1 MNSHARMTS
10 LTLTVNDPSL
20 GQTNVPIYNFN
31 SANPRRFINGATREI
46 RLQKRT
52 VSRAQGGRMR
62 RNHIS
67 RRTALAV
74 IAGAVA
80 APSLVRAQQATE
92 VRAIIQYGVSYLPL
106 MMIEEEK
113 LLGSVLAEQGDARI
127 ELKLQRVSGSN
138 AVNEGLLAGTADM
151 GVMGMPSLLII
162 AEKTRGGV
170 KGLAGTSSFPMVLNT
185 VVFSPQDRIALPA
198 TTSPQNIVLRMA
210 AEKLLGDAKKFDASV
225 VALPHPDAMA
235 AMLSGT
241 EVSAHFTNAP
251 FAQFEADDTRVHR
264 VLSSEEILGKSAT
277 FVLLAANTKFVEQ
290 NPKVSAAVVKAMD
303 TAMARIAADPA
314 KAAALYLKQ
323 EPSKSMTAQYV
334 ERILRDPENVF
345 SLAPGSV
352 LAYADFMQRNGQ
364 IKTKPG
370 NWQDVFFPFI
380 HARKGS

>member
-1 MNSHARMTS
+1 MT
-10 LTLTVNDPSL
+10 
-20 GQTNVPIYNFN
+20 G
-31 SANPRRFINGATREI
+31 
-46 RLQKRT
+46 
-52 VSRAQGGRMR
+52 
-62 RNHIS
+62 NHIS
-67 RRTALAV
+67 RRTALGV

-80 APSLVRAQQATE
+80 APTLVRAQQATE

-106 MMIEEEK
+106 MMMEEEK
-113 LLGSVLAEQGDARI
+113 LLGAALAEQGDARI

-185 VVFSPQDRIALPA
+185 VVDRIKTLQDFSPQDRIALPA

-210 AEKLLGDAKKFDASV
+210 AEKLLGDARKFDQSV

-251 FAQFEADDTRVHR
+251 FAQFEADDKRVHR
-264 VLSSEEILGKSAT
+264 VLSSEDILGKSAT
-277 FVLLAANTKFVEQ
+277 FVLLAANTKFVDQ
-290 NPKVSAAVVKAMD
+290 NPKVSAAVVKAME

-345 SLAPGSV
+345 SLAPGGV
-352 LAYADFMQRNGQ
+352 MAYADFMLRNGQ
-364 IKTKPG
+364 IKAKPAK
-370 NWQDVFFPFI
+370 WQDVFFPFI
-380 HARKGS
+380 HERAGS

>member
-1 MNSHARMTS
+1 
-10 LTLTVNDPSL
+10 
-20 GQTNVPIYNFN
+20 
-31 SANPRRFINGATREI
+31 
-46 RLQKRT
+46 
-52 VSRAQGGRMR
+52 MR

-67 RRTALAV
+67 RRTVFGV

-80 APSLVRAQQATE
+80 APSLVRAQQTTE
-92 VRAIIQYGVSYLPL
+92 VRAIIQYGVSYLPF
-106 MMIEEEK
+106 MMIREEK
-113 LLGSVLAEQGDARI
+113 LLGTALAEQGDARV

-151 GVMGMPSLLII
+151 GVMGIPSLLII
-162 AEKTRGGV
+162 GERTRGGV

-185 VVFSPQDRIALPA
+185 VVDRIKTLKDFSQQDRIALPA

-210 AEKLLGDAKKFDASV
+210 AEEFLGDAKKFDLSV

-251 FAQFEADDTRVHR
+251 FAQFEANDKRVHR
-264 VLSSEEILGKSAT
+264 VLSSEDILGKSAT
-277 FVLLAANTKFVEQ
+277 FVLLAANTKFIDQ

-303 TAMARIAADPA
+303 TAMARIAADQA

-334 ERILRDPENVF
+334 ERILLDPENVF
-345 SLAPGSV
+345 SVTPGGV
-352 LAYADFMQRNGQ
+352 MAYADFMLRTGQ
-364 IKTKPG
+364 IKTKPAK
-370 NWQDVFFPFI
+370 WQDAFFPFI
-380 HARKGS
+380 HERKGS

>member
-1 MNSHARMTS
+1 
-10 LTLTVNDPSL
+10 
-20 GQTNVPIYNFN
+20 
-31 SANPRRFINGATREI
+31 
-46 RLQKRT
+46 
-52 VSRAQGGRMR
+52 MR

-113 LLGSVLAEQGDARI
+113 LLGALLAEQGDARI

-185 VVFSPQDRIALPA
+185 VVDRIKTLKDFSPQDRIALPA

-251 FAQFEADDTRVHR
+251 FAQFEADDKRVHR

-303 TAMARIAADPA
+303 TAIVRIAADPA

-345 SLAPGSV
+345 SLAPGGV

-370 NWQDVFFPFI
+370 NWHDVFFPFI
-380 HARKGS
+380 HERKGS

>member
-1 MNSHARMTS
+1 MT
-10 LTLTVNDPSL
+10 
-20 GQTNVPIYNFN
+20 
-31 SANPRRFINGATREI
+31 
-46 RLQKRT
+46 
-52 VSRAQGGRMR
+52 

-67 RRTALAV
+67 RRMALGV

-113 LLGSVLAEQGDARI
+113 LLGAALAEQGDARI
-127 ELKLQRVSGSN
+127 EFKLQRVSGSN

-170 KGLAGTSSFPMVLNT
+170 KGLTGTSSFPMVLNT
-185 VVFSPQDRIALPA
+185 VIDRVKTLKDFSSQDRIALPA

-210 AEKLLGDAKKFDASV
+210 AEKLLGDAKKFDLNV

-251 FAQFEADDTRVHR
+251 FAQFEADDKRVHR
-264 VLSSEEILGKSAT
+264 VLSSEDILGKSAT
-277 FVLLAANTKFVEQ
+277 FVLLAANTKFVDQ

-303 TAMARIAADPA
+303 TAMAHIAADPA

-334 ERILRDPENVF
+334 ERILRDPESVF
-345 SLAPGSV
+345 SVAPGGV
-352 LAYADFMQRNGQ
+352 MAYADFMSRSGQ
-364 IKTKPG
+364 IKTKPAK
-370 NWQDVFFPFI
+370 WQDVFFPII
-380 HARKGS
+380 HERKGS

>member
-1 MNSHARMTS
+1 
-10 LTLTVNDPSL
+10 
-20 GQTNVPIYNFN
+20 
-31 SANPRRFINGATREI
+31 
-46 RLQKRT
+46 
-52 VSRAQGGRMR
+52 MR

-67 RRTALAV
+67 RRTVFGV

-92 VRAIIQYGVSYLPL
+92 VRAIIQYGVSYLPF
-106 MMIEEEK
+106 MMIQEEK
-113 LLGSVLAEQGDARI
+113 LLGTALAEQGDARV

-151 GVMGMPSLLII
+151 GVMGIPSLLII
-162 AEKTRGGV
+162 AERTRGGV

-185 VVFSPQDRIALPA
+185 VVDRIKTLKDFSQQDRIALPA

-210 AEKLLGDAKKFDASV
+210 AEKFLGDAKKFDLSV

-251 FAQFEADDTRVHR
+251 FAQFEADDKRVHR
-264 VLSSEEILGKSAT
+264 VLSSEDILGKSAT
-277 FVLLAANTKFVEQ
+277 FVLLAANTKFIDQ
-290 NPKVSAAVVKAMD
+290 NPKVSVAVVKAMD
-303 TAMARIAADPA
+303 TAMARIAADQA

-334 ERILRDPENVF
+334 ERILLDPENVF
-345 SLAPGSV
+345 SVTPGGV
-352 LAYADFMQRNGQ
+352 MAYADFMLRTGQ
-364 IKTKPG
+364 IKTKPAK
-370 NWQDVFFPFI
+370 WQDAFFPFI
-380 HARKGS
+380 HERKGS

>member
-1 MNSHARMTS
+1 
-10 LTLTVNDPSL
+10 
-20 GQTNVPIYNFN
+20 
-31 SANPRRFINGATREI
+31 
-46 RLQKRT
+46 
-52 VSRAQGGRMR
+52 
-62 RNHIS
+62 
-67 RRTALAV
+67 
-74 IAGAVA
+74 
-80 APSLVRAQQATE
+80 
-92 VRAIIQYGVSYLPL
+92 

-113 LLGSVLAEQGDARI
+113 LLGAALAEQGDARI

-162 AEKTRGGV
+162 AAKTRGGV

-185 VVFSPQDRIALPA
+185 VVARIKTLTDFSPQDRIALPA

-210 AEKLLGDAKKFDASV
+210 AEKFLGDAKKFDLSV

-251 FAQFEADDTRVHR
+251 FAQFEAYDKRVHR
-264 VLSSEEILGKSAT
+264 VLSSEDILGKSAT
-277 FVLLAANTKFVEQ
+277 FVLLAANTRFVDQ
-290 NPKVSAAVVKAMD
+290 NPRVSAAVVKAMD

-334 ERILRDPENVF
+334 ERILLDPENVF
-345 SLAPGSV
+345 SLAPGGV
-352 LAYADFMQRNGQ
+352 MAYAEFMLRTGQ
-364 IKTKPG
+364 IKTKPAK
-370 NWQDVFFPFI
+370 WQDVFFPFI
-380 HARKGS
+380 HECKGS

>member
-1 MNSHARMTS
+1 
-10 LTLTVNDPSL
+10 
-20 GQTNVPIYNFN
+20 
-31 SANPRRFINGATREI
+31 
-46 RLQKRT
+46 
-52 VSRAQGGRMR
+52 MR

-113 LLGSVLAEQGDARI
+113 LLGAVLAEQGDARI

-185 VVFSPQDRIALPA
+185 VVDRIKTLKDFSPEDRIALPA

-303 TAMARIAADPA
+303 TAIVRIAADPA

-334 ERILRDPENVF
+334 GRILRDPENVF

>member
-1 MNSHARMTS
+1 MT
-10 LTLTVNDPSL
+10 
-20 GQTNVPIYNFN
+20 
-31 SANPRRFINGATREI
+31 
-46 RLQKRT
+46 
-52 VSRAQGGRMR
+52 
-62 RNHIS
+62 RNYIS
-67 RRTALAV
+67 RRGALGL

-80 APSLVRAQQATE
+80 APGIVKAQQATE

-113 LLGSVLAEQGDARI
+113 LLGTVLAEQGDPRI

-170 KGLAGTSSFPMVLNT
+170 KGLASTSSFPMVLNT
-185 VVFSPQDRIALPA
+185 VADRIKTLQDFSPQDRIALPA

-210 AEKLLGDAKKFDASV
+210 AEKFLGDAKKFDLNV

-251 FAQFEADDTRVHR
+251 FAQFEADDKRVHR
-264 VLSSEEILGKSAT
+264 VLSSEDILGKSAT
-277 FVLLAANTKFVEQ
+277 FVLLAANTKFVDQ

-303 TAMARIAADPA
+303 IAMARIAADPA

-334 ERILRDPENVF
+334 ERILRDQENVF
-345 SLAPGSV
+345 SVAPGGV
-352 LAYADFMQRNGQ
+352 MAYAEFMLRNGQ
-364 IKTKPG
+364 IKTKPAK
-370 NWQDVFFPFI
+370 WQDVFFPFI
-380 HARKGS
+380 HERKGS

>member
-1 MNSHARMTS
+1 
-10 LTLTVNDPSL
+10 
-20 GQTNVPIYNFN
+20 
-31 SANPRRFINGATREI
+31 
-46 RLQKRT
+46 
-52 VSRAQGGRMR
+52 MR
-62 RNHIS
+62 GNKIS
-67 RRTALAV
+67 RRGALGV
-74 IAGAVA
+74 LAGAI
-80 APSLVRAQQATE
+80 APSIVKAQQATE

-113 LLGSVLAEQGDARI
+113 LLGSVLAEQGDPRI

-170 KGLAGTSSFPMVLNT
+170 KGLAGTSSFPMILNT
-185 VVFSPQDRIALPA
+185 VVDRVKTIKDFSPQDRIALPA

-210 AEKLLGDAKKFDASV
+210 AEKLLGDAKKFDQNV

-251 FAQFEADDTRVHR
+251 FAQFEADDKRVYR
-264 VLSSEEILGKSAT
+264 VMSSEDILGKSAT
-277 FVLLAANTKFVEQ
+277 FVLLAANTKFVDQ
-290 NPKVSAAVVKAMD
+290 NPRVSAAVVKAMD
-303 TAMARIAADPA
+303 IAMAQIAADPA

-334 ERILRDPENVF
+334 ERILRDQENVF
-345 SLAPGSV
+345 SVAPGGV
-352 LAYADFMQRNGQ
+352 MAYADFMLRNGQ
-364 IKTKPG
+364 IKSKPAK
-370 NWQDVFFPFI
+370 WQDVFFQFI
-380 HARKGS
+380 HERKGS